1 MLKPKRTIDG
11 KTVLIIEKDNGSRK
25 NEKQAV
31 PLSYEQK
38 SEIVLEKKYME
49 KKEVNEKHLE
59 AAIMNKEQIPV
70 PDIIEI
76 DEEVYDKLYP
86 SNFKRTSWRI
96 IAERE

>member
-49 KKEVNEKHLE
+49 KKEINEKHLE